1 MSTRVCLSTANTLSY
16 PQGGGYLWVFINWA
30 LGFRACG
37 CDVYWLDVVR
47 PDIQPEELRGAVQH
61 LRESLKPFGL
71 DGSILVDCLSDQGDG
86 RDILT
91 TADVDNFDLLFD
103 LRYNLPER
111 LRKRAKRS
119 ALLDIDPG
127 QFQVALS
134 GGGYPDPQHDLFF
147 TI

>member
-1 MSTRVCLSTANTLSY
+1 
-16 PQGGGYLWVFINWA
+16 VFINWA

-37 CDVYWLDVVR
+37 CVYWLDVVP
-47 PDIQPEELRGAVQH
+47 PDIRPEELRGAVQH
-61 LRESLKPFGL
+61 LRELLKPFGL

-127 QFQVALS
+127 PLQVALS
-134 GGGYPDPQHDLFF
+134 GGGYPAE
-147 TI
+147 